1 MKVLVTGG
9 TGFTGSHLVRRLL
22 ERGHEVLVMDN
33 QKGLF
38 YDELLSK
45 GARIELGSITDKR
58 LASKVV
64 QGCEVVHHLAAAFR
78 QLNVPDQ
85 YYWDVNVEGTRHL
98 VDAAYRLGVRKF
110 IYCSTQGVH
119 GHIQTPPGNEDS
131 PIAPEDYYQLTKYK
145 GEEVVREYVEKG
157 LDAVTLRP
165 TAIYGPGDPGR
176 FLILFRLVKRGTFLM
191 FGDGNTFYH
200 PVYVENLVDA
210 FELAAEKDGIRG
222 ASYIIG
228 DEQYYSLNQ
237 LVQEV
242 AAAIEV
248 PVRIRHLP
256 FWPVWTAAWICE
268 TVCKPLR
275 LSPPLF
281 RRRVDWFRQV
291 RAFSI
296 EKAKRELGYKP
307 RIGLRDGLS
316 RTAKWY
322 SEHGYLLDASGMGF
336 WRRRSIVPHSQRM

>member
-1 MKVLVTGG
+1 MRVLVTGG

-22 ERGHEVLVMDN
+22 DKGYQVLVMDN

-38 YDELLSK
+38 YDELRVR
-45 GARIELGSITDKR
+45 GATIELGSIADKN
-58 LASKVV
+58 LVSEMI
-64 QGCEVVHHLAAAFR
+64 QGCEVVYHLAAAFR
-78 QLNVPDQ
+78 QLNVPDK

-98 VDAAYRLGVRKF
+98 VDAAYRFRTRKF

-119 GHIQTPPGNEDS
+119 GHIENLPGDEDS
-131 PIAPEDYYQLTKYK
+131 PIVPEDYYQFTKYK

-191 FGDGNTFYH
+191 FGDGDTFYH
-200 PVYVENLVDA
+200 PVHVDNLVDA
-210 FELAAEKDGIRG
+210 FELAAERNGIQGRN
-222 ASYIIG
+222 YIIG
-228 DEQYYSLNQ
+228 DEHYYSLNQ
-237 LVQEV
+237 LVQAV
-242 AAAIEV
+242 ASAIEV
-248 PVRIRHLP
+248 PIRIRHLP
-256 FWPVWTAAWICE
+256 FWPVWTAAWACE

-296 EKAKRELGYKP
+296 EKARRELGYQPKVALKE
-307 RIGLRDGLS
+307 GLAQ
-316 RTAKWY
+316 TAKWY
-322 SEHGYLLDASGMGF
+322 REHGY
-336 WRRRSIVPHSQRM
+336 V